1 MFASGGSRNIKTGG
15 RGRGAVEFLGSE
27 DCSDLWLRF
36 CLVGIFLY
44 SLANILPYE
53 LHVHLYV
60 NMKQYVNMKH
70 DIDMRLTYDMLTCK
84 ASFAMV

>member
-1 MFASGGSRNIKTGG
+1 MACILPETNLMYACKISLSMQPYTIII
-15 RGRGAVEFLGSE
+15 
-27 DCSDLWLRF
+27 F
-36 CLVGIFLY
+36 CLNLY

-60 NMKQYVNMKH
+60 SIKH

-84 ASFAMV
+84 ASFTFAMV